1 MCNNLSARVAG
12 AKKGMGGLKAQNPNP
27 PFPSPFETCHEG
39 WVYVDKRTHDTS
51 WQDSGWFPNRAV
63 MGKKKQRKYEACLGK
78 SYSIISFLDCYP
90 VMVNQIVGKK
100 NKALGTKI
108 KSSYCMT

>member
-1 MCNNLSARVAG
+1 MTPLGKTAG
-12 AKKGMGGLKAQNPNP
+12 G
-27 PFPSPFETCHEG
+27 FPAEQLWE
-39 WVYVDKRTHDTS
+39 
-51 WQDSGWFPNRAV
+51 
-63 MGKKKQRKYEACLGK
+63 KKKQRKYEACLGK